1 MFDGSLN
8 PQAQAAV
15 MRLFE
20 VIFAVKKV
28 PARFNW
34 EDNLS
39 ML

>member
-20 VIFAVKKV
+20 VIFAV
-28 PARFNW
+28 
-34 EDNLS
+34 
-39 ML
+39 